1 MKMFTAWI
9 FLTEG
14 GTKLWKTD
22 EDCLSNKEI
31 LEQYLTPN
39 GFHGRV
45 KCVQSCAKAHDC
57 TSAGTCKC
65 PAAKGDVLYYEVNP
79 DAMNMNDFY
88 SWTEFLASG
97 RTPSADI
104 DIWRPF
110 FWLGEKPGQDDEFLW
125 RAEMKSVGKLAFLDD
140 FWSAVG

>member
-1 MKMFTAWI
+1 MKMYTAWI

-22 EDCLSNKEI
+22 EDNLTNKEI

-45 KCVQSCAKAHDC
+45 KC
-57 TSAGTCKC
+57 
-65 PAAKGDVLYYEVNP
+65 AKGDVLYYEVNP

-97 RTPSADI
+97 RTPSTDI

-110 FWLGEKPGQDDEFLW
+110 FWLGEKPGLPGQDDEFLW